1 MSRMI
6 YLDNAATSFPR
17 PETVYQEMDRVN
29 RTLSVNAGR
38 GSYKAACE
46 ASRIIFDT
54 KKKLAELMHCTGK
67 ADVVLTPSVTQA
79 FNQVLNGLDITSD
92 TVVYITPYEHN
103 AVARTMESIRRRTGC
118 TVMVLPLQRSL
129 ELDLKKTEYLFHEKN
144 PDIVISTVISNVTG
158 YELPIKE
165 LFGMAKQYHAV
176 TIADAAQAAGL
187 INLNFEDMNADIV
200 GFAGHKTLCG
210 PFGIGGFIL
219 SKDVL
224 LKCVLTG
231 GTGSDSLNL
240 SMPESAPDRYE
251 AGSGNIVAIAGL
263 HAALEWLK
271 DNQHMEHI
279 KELTDYLT
287 SQLSK
292 NLAVTVFTMKEQ
304 LGIVSFIVEGYDSGD
319 VGRILDDEFD
329 IAVRT
334 GYHCAPYIHE
344 YLKDIAHGGTIRVGI
359 GPFNTKED
367 LDALLDAIESL

>member
-1 MSRMI
+1 
-6 YLDNAATSFPR
+6 
-17 PETVYQEMDRVN
+17 
-29 RTLSVNAGR
+29 
-38 GSYKAACE
+38 
-46 ASRIIFDT
+46 
-54 KKKLAELMHCTGK
+54 
-67 ADVVLTPSVTQA
+67 
-79 FNQVLNGLDITSD
+79 
-92 TVVYITPYEHN
+92 
-103 AVARTMESIRRRTGC
+103 
-118 TVMVLPLQRSL
+118 
-129 ELDLKKTEYLFHEKN
+129 
-144 PDIVISTVISNVTG
+144 
-158 YELPIKE
+158 
-165 LFGMAKQYHAV
+165 
-176 TIADAAQAAGL
+176 
-187 INLNFEDMNADIV
+187 
-200 GFAGHKTLCG
+200 
-210 PFGIGGFIL
+210 
-219 SKDVL
+219 
-224 LKCVLTG
+224 
-231 GTGSDSLNL
+231 
-240 SMPESAPDRYE
+240 MPESAPDRYE